1 MLTVF
6 ISFVHDSLKIYVNVL
21 IGLLCKM
28 SQDNKLYFIF
38 VGELDM

>member
-6 ISFVHDSLKIYVNVL
+6 IYFVHDSLKYVNVL
-21 IGLLCKM
+21 IGLLRKM